1 MQNHKRIP
9 PALVATALAAA
20 TPLKSHAQESFTSF
34 PQPPSEQPPQLQGAT
49 MGTIGPQGGDA
60 TVIQGVMTAGT
71 VRAMAPGYVYV
82 SPEITDLASHY
93 MAVPLVAFAL
103 FLFVRRNRASIW
115 EMGIASSLILGTTG
129 ILFGSSLFGM
139 YAPH

>member
-1 MQNHKRIP
+1 
-9 PALVATALAAA
+9 
-20 TPLKSHAQESFTSF
+20 
-34 PQPPSEQPPQLQGAT
+34 

-60 TVIQGVMTAGT
+60 TAIQRVMTA
-71 VRAMAPGYVYV
+71 V
-82 SPEITDLASHY
+82 SVNNSPDISGIPAHY

-129 ILFGSSLFGM
+129 ILLASSLFGM
-139 YAPH
+139 SAPH